1 LLAAAFPKLGGGLIA
16 LVALVPLGLALEWRE
31 RATPRRAFRLGYVT
45 GAVFFLVLLYWIP
58 FLPRENVTIPYLMFP
73 MLLLMVAYLALY
85 PALSA
90 MTAVWL
96 ARRKI
101 PVALTLPPLWVLFEV
116 IRSTGIFGF
125 PWGVLGYAPAG
136 VPSFIQ
142 FAAYT
147 GMWGVSLWI
156 LAVNGCI
163 VRAVC
168 APTRSARNTSILAAV
183 LLVIVPAIH
192 GTVRLRSV
200 KPHAT
205 VTVGLVQPNVGE
217 DKWQMGARD
226 SVVAQVIRVTR
237 EMGTKERIPPTL
249 YIWPETAVP
258 APIRRDPMYR
268 VQIKDLVEE
277 LNAPLLAGYPDGVR
291 ESNGNVRYTNSAG
304 LILPGRGIVQ
314 QYDKRHL
321 VPFSEF
327 FPMPFLSRV
336 NFGQANFSSGS
347 ELGLFTQ
354 LDVPFGVLICF
365 ESIFP
370 EESRSLSR
378 AGARYLVNLT
388 NDQWFGDSAAPYQHF
403 EMNVLRCIENGIG
416 MARAANTGISAI
428 LDPYGRVVLRTGTF
442 VSAGVEGKVEVREGT
457 TLYTRFGEW
466 VLGLCVLWV
475 VACAGLGRRG
485 GV

>member
-1 LLAAAFPKLGGGLIA
+1 MLAAAFPKLGGGLIA

-31 RATPRRAFRLGYVT
+31 RATPRTAFRLGYMTGVT
-45 GAVFFLVLLYWIP
+45 FFITLLYWIP

-85 PALSA
+85 PAVSVL
-90 MTAVWL
+90 TAVWL
-96 ARRKI
+96 ARRKLPI
-101 PVALTLPPLWVLFEV
+101 AFTLPPLWVLFEV
-116 IRSTGIFGF
+116 TRSTGIFGF
-125 PWGVLGYAPAG
+125 PWGVLGYAPAA

-142 FAAYT
+142 FAAFT

-156 LAVNGCI
+156 LVVNGCI
-163 VRAVC
+163 VHAVT
-168 APTRSARNTSILAAV
+168 AKTRSVRNASILAAV
-183 LLVIVPAIH
+183 LLVVIPALH
-192 GTVRLRSV
+192 GTLRLRAA
-200 KPHAT
+200 KPHST

-217 DKWQMGARD
+217 DKWQTGVRD

-237 EMGTKERIPPTL
+237 DMGARERTPPDL

-304 LILPGRGIVQ
+304 LIMPGRGLVR

-321 VPFSEF
+321 VPFSEY
-327 FPMPFLSRV
+327 FPLPFLSRV
-336 NFGQANFSSGS
+336 NFGQADFAAVK
-347 ELGLFTQ
+347 ELGLFSQ
-354 LDVPFGVLICF
+354 LEVPFGVLICF
-365 ESIFP
+365 ESMFP
-370 EESRSLSR
+370 AESRSLCR
-378 AGARYLVNLT
+378 AGARYLVNIT

-403 EMNVLRCIENGIG
+403 EVNVLRCIENGIG
-416 MARAANTGISAI
+416 MARAANTGISGV

-442 VSAGVEGKVEVREGT
+442 VPAGVEGKVEVREGT
-457 TLYTRFGEW
+457 TFYTRYGDW
-466 VLGLCVLWV
+466 ILGVCLLWIVTCVV
-475 VACAGLGRRG
+475 LGRRG
-485 GV
+485 GP